1 MKKTGAQAPVFF
13 WRERGGVPGA
23 LRMIE
28 SLPTFAMAGIVG
40 RFFRAGVKY
49 SFH

>member
-1 MKKTGAQAPVFF
+1 
-13 WRERGGVPGA
+13 
-23 LRMIE
+23 MIE